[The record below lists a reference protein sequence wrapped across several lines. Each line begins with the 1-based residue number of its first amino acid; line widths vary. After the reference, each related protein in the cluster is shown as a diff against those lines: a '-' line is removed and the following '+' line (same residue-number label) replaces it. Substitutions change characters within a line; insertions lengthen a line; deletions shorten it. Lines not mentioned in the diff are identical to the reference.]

1 MPERYRARVN
11 DKHEFSLSEDD
22 LKGLDIVKTD
32 DDTYHIIYNNQS
44 VFLRVIKSDSSSGV
58 YQMEMDG
65 ALFDITLEKPL
76 DLFIKEMGFSV
87 GKGALV
93 DRVTAP
99 MPGLL
104 LDVYVEEGQEV
115 EKDEPLLVLEAMK
128 MENVILSPR
137 KGVISGIMQE
147 KGQTVDKGTELIS
160 FE

>member
-1 MPERYRARVN
+1 MPEQYRARVN
-11 DKHEFSLSEDD
+11 DKHEFSLSEED
-22 LKGLDIVKTD
+22 LKGLDIVRTD
-32 DDTYHIIYNNQS
+32 DNTYHVIYLNRS
-44 VFLRVIKSDSSSGV
+44 VFLRLIKSDVSSGI

-65 ALFDITLEKPL
+65 ALYDVSLEKPL

-87 GKGALV
+87 GEGALV
-93 DRVTAP
+93 NKVVAP

-104 LDVYVEEGQEV
+104 LDIYVEEGQEV
-115 EKDEPLLVLEAMK
+115 AKDEPLLVLEAMK

-137 KGVISGIMQE
+137 KGIISGIMQE

>member
-1 MPERYRARVN
+1 MPERYSARVN
-11 DKHEFSLSEDD
+11 DKHEFNLSEDD
-22 LKGLDIVKTD
+22 LKGLDIVSTG
-32 DDTYHIIYNNQS
+32 DDTYHIILKNRS
-44 VFLRVIKSDSSSGV
+44 VLLRMIKADISAGV
-58 YQMEMDG
+58 YQMEVDG
-65 ALFDITLEKPL
+65 ELFDVSLEKPL

-87 GKGALV
+87 GEGALI
-93 DRVTAP
+93 DRVIAP

-104 LDVYVEEGQEV
+104 LDVYVEKGQEV